1 MWINYLKTAIRNLSK
16 NKGFSIINILGLAVG
31 IAVFILITLYVNYE
45 FSFDKHFKNA
55 DRIYRVTMDMM
66 WSQAPTQ
73 EAAVAPGPTAYHL
86 AKEYPEVIAGT
97 RFTFLD
103 QAMIEYR
110 PEDGSSVKRF
120 REKNVMSAD
129 SNLFRVFELKIIYGN
144 PNALALKNTVIISQ
158 NASQRY
164 FGNEDPIGKI
174 LDVDNSYKFTV
185 GAVMENIPENTHFRT
200 DFIASTIDIP
210 DFNVNNWLPLQLYS
224 YIVFSEN
231 ANIYDFEEK
240 LLDFRDRHYTNWKDQ
255 SLFRIQKMLD
265 IHLKNDRVFD
275 FAITS
280 DINHVIVL
288 SGVALLI
295 LIIACINFMNLS
307 TARSIFRSKEV
318 GIRKVVGGTRNMLI
332 TQFIGESILVAM
344 IATFFAIVLV
354 ETFIPEFR
362 RIVSADIA
370 FDYKQNGFLLLI
382 LAFLVGFVSGIYPA
396 FFTSSFK
403 PILILKGQGDVGGS
417 SIIVRKALVI
427 FQFVIMVLLLIGAGV
442 VFLQMN
448 YVKNKKLGFDKD
460 LIVYTVL
467 DNSVN
472 PQVPNQLK
480 NKLALYAN
488 IEKVATANVLPGTTP
503 WGDHFKIEGSDDFF
517 PLRTSGIDPAY
528 LNVLHISLVS
538 GRNFSDEF
546 GMDSSA
552 CIINESAAK
561 RFGWTIEEAIGK
573 KVNWNF
579 ATSWDNEIFGHV
591 IGVVK
596 DYHFKSLHEEVE
608 AMVLTMNT
616 SFNNIVFAKIHPDH
630 MEESI
635 HYFESVFKEIVP
647 NHPFEYRFLDK
658 DIEALYEGE
667 KRFENIILYFVILA
681 TFIACLGLLGLS
693 AFMVEKKFKEIGIRK
708 AFGATVHQIM
718 YLFSKEFAIWVLI
731 ANIIG
736 GPIAWYLMN
745 NWLDIFAYRIHIP
758 WWIFIISFILT
769 LVIAIGTVS
778 YLAYK
783 AACKNPVEAIH
794 YE

>member
-1 MWINYLKTAIRNLSK
+1 MWTNYLKTAIRNLSK
-16 NKGFSIINILGLAVG
+16 SIGFSIINIMGLAVG
-31 IAVFILITLYVNYE
+31 IAVFVLISLYVNYE
-45 FSFDKHFKNA
+45 ISFDKHFKNA
-55 DRIYRVTMDMM
+55 DRIYRVTLDMM
-66 WSQAPTQ
+66 WSQGPTQ
-73 EAAVAPGPTAYHL
+73 ETAIAPGPTAYHL

-103 QAMIEYR
+103 QSMIEYK
-110 PEDGSSVKRF
+110 PEDGLVIKRF
-120 REKNVMSAD
+120 RERNLMAAD
-129 SNLFRVFELKIIYGN
+129 SNFLSVFNFKIIQGN
-144 PNALALKNTVIISQ
+144 PKALCVKNTVIISK

-164 FGNEDPIGKI
+164 FGDEDPIGKI
-174 LDVDNSYKFTV
+174 LDVDNNYKYTV
-185 GAVMENIPENTHFRT
+185 GAVMEDIPENTHFST
-200 DFIASTIDIP
+200 DFIASTIDRQGF
-210 DFNVNNWLPLQLYS
+210 DVNNWLPLHLYS

-231 ANIYDFEEK
+231 ATIDDFEKK
-240 LLDFRDRHYTNWKDQ
+240 LLDFRDRHYTSWKDE

-265 IHLKNDRVFD
+265 IHLKNDRIFD

-318 GIRKVVGGTRNMLI
+318 GIRKVVGGTRKMLI

-344 IATFFAIVLV
+344 IATFFAIVLI

-362 RIVSADIA
+362 RIISAEIT
-370 FDYKQNGFLLLI
+370 FDYQQNGFLLLI
-382 LAFLVGFVSGIYPA
+382 LALIVGAVSGIYPA
-396 FFTSSFK
+396 FFTSSFE
-403 PILILKGQGDVGGS
+403 PISILKGQGDVGGS

-442 VFLQMN
+442 IFLQMDFI
-448 YVKNKKLGFDKD
+448 KSKKLGYEKD

-488 IEKVATANVLPGTTP
+488 IEDVATTNVLPGTTP
-503 WGDHFKIEGSDDFF
+503 GGDHFKIEGSDDSF
-517 PLRTSGIDPAY
+517 PLRTSGIDPDY
-528 LNVLHISLVS
+528 LNVLKINLVS

-546 GMDSSA
+546 GTDSSS

-561 RFGWTIEEAIGK
+561 RFGWTPEEAIGK
-573 KVNWNF
+573 KMNWNF
-579 ATSWDNEIFGHV
+579 SRSWDDEIFGHV

-608 AMVLTMNT
+608 ALVLTMNP
-616 SFNNIVFAKIHPDH
+616 SFNNIIFAKVHPDH
-630 MEESI
+630 INESI
-635 HYFESVFKEIVP
+635 QYFESVFVDIVP
-647 NHPFEYRFLDK
+647 NHPFEYGFLDE
-658 DIEALYEGE
+658 DIKALYEGE
-667 KRFENIILYFVILA
+667 RRFETIILYFVILA
-681 TFIACLGLLGLS
+681 VFIACLGLLGLS
-693 AFMVEKKFKEIGIRK
+693 AFMAEKKFKEIGIRK
-708 AFGATVHQIM
+708 AFGATKHQVM

-745 NWLDIFAYRIHIP
+745 IWLDNFAYRIQIP
-758 WWIFIISFILT
+758 LWIFMVSFLLT
-769 LVIAIGTVS
+769 LVVAIGTVS
-778 YLAYK
+778 YMALK
-783 AACKNPVEAIH
+783 AASKNPVEAIR